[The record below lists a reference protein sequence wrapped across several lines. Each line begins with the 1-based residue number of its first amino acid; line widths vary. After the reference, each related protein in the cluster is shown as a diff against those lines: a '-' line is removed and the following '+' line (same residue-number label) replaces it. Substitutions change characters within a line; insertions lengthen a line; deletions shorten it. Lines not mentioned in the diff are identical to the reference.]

1 MHIEGHDMGK
11 PDGVQ
16 AHPAPKIDAEHP
28 GYETQDVN
36 VSGIVYFLGGLLASV
51 VAFFFLCFVVGK
63 MINNQIVKDDG
74 PPDKW
79 HQSGNTHNAN
89 REDLTPNPEMEQKDL
104 QAITANFPA
113 PRLDVDDG
121 LQATADL
128 HARED
133 LLLNNYSTNT
143 EGTATVTRIPINVAM
158 QLIAQRG
165 LGAAPAANVPATLMA
180 GDNVPVIHAPL
191 TDGFART
198 GFELDTIEA
207 REQKKTYNAAEAKEH
222 KD

>member
-1 MHIEGHDMGK
+1 MHTEGHDMGK
-11 PDGVQ
+11 PEGVP
-16 AHPAPKIDAEHP
+16 AHPAPKIDSEHP

-51 VAFFFLCFVVGK
+51 VVFFFLCFYIGK
-63 MINNQIVKDDG
+63 VINMQFVKDDG
-74 PPDKW
+74 QPDKW
-79 HQSGNTHNAN
+79 HQYANTHNAH
-89 REDLTPNPEMEQKDL
+89 REDLTPNPVMQQKDL
-104 QAITANFPA
+104 DAIKNTFPE
-113 PRLDVDDG
+113 PVLDADDG

-143 EGTATVTRIPINVAM
+143 EGTSTVTRIPINIAM

-165 LGAAPAANVPATLMA
+165 LGAAPAANAPATLMA
-180 GDNVPVIHAPL
+180 GDNVPSIHAPL

-198 GFELDTIEA
+198 GYELDTIEA
-207 REQKKTYNAAEAKEH
+207 REQQNSYTAAKAKE
-222 KD
+222 KE